1 MTVGAIAPEMDDFRW
16 HRIITLLSLDVV
28 RPFYDM
34 MGLRL
39 IAADHFQQILRQ
51 EIIVVRKRWAV
62 AQPEDLRLDVSAI
75 IEGITRS
82 VTAEDM
88 RRLHWWERN
97 IFSDDP
103 RDNMNLARWNSVLQ
117 DCSYEHARWARLGLP
132 TGISEEAFKRF
143 RQSGN
148 IKTYQKLQDELD
160 KQRLS
165 DWDLH
170 IYALHL
176 YDDNLYDEVT
186 IALQDGPRLWLKP
199 TIRDKQRYDFW
210 TWLLSVLPA
219 KQIDQ
224 LFEIGCQIVVD
235 EELRSAKNLP
245 HPSVLDIQL

>member
-1 MTVGAIAPEMDDFRW
+1 MTVGAVAPEMDDFRW

-39 IAADHFQQILRQ
+39 IEADHMQQVLRQ
-51 EIIVVRKRWAV
+51 EIILVRRQWAV
-62 AQPEDLRLDVSAI
+62 TQPEDLRFDVPAI
-75 IEGITRS
+75 IEGISRS
-82 VTAEDM
+82 VSAEDM
-88 RRLHWWERN
+88 LRLHWWERN
-97 IFSDDP
+97 VFSGDP
-103 RDNMNLARWNSVLQ
+103 RDNMNLLRWKSVLQ

-132 TGISEEAFKRF
+132 AGISEEAFKRF
-143 RQSGN
+143 LQSKN
-148 IKTYQKLQDELD
+148 TQAYRNSREKLYELP
-160 KQRLS
+160 LS

-170 IYALHL
+170 IYALQL
-176 YDDNLYDEVT
+176 FDDNLYDDMK
-186 IALQDGPRLWLKP
+186 AGDDGPYLLLRS
-199 TIRDKQRYDFW
+199 TIRAKQGYEFW
-210 TWLLSVLPA
+210 AWLLSVVPA